1 MAEAR
6 PLCRNAILIFRREIG
21 RLHGI
26 VKARCV
32 TSLYMVGVA
41 FLQPLHR
48 AITIYFIMTSK
59 SKTTTAKKKKSIVE
73 LLTLHLKVLVLVD
86 FRTPGV
92 NHICCTILITQVP
105 DFSLEWPSKPTWA
118 SFVRNTTTKMQTAVC
133 CYSPARQRLN
143 WKDSCVAVLYWRK
156 PLPNTVK
163 LNIIL
168 VMVLTVLQTFCD
180 LAHWDRLI
188 GLSHP
193 PHILF
198 RNTYLQ
204 PNVFLNSSKVLYKGY
219 IIKKP

>member
-1 MAEAR
+1 
-6 PLCRNAILIFRREIG
+6 
-21 RLHGI
+21 
-26 VKARCV
+26 
-32 TSLYMVGVA
+32 
-41 FLQPLHR
+41 
-48 AITIYFIMTSK
+48 
-59 SKTTTAKKKKSIVE
+59 
-73 LLTLHLKVLVLVD
+73 
-86 FRTPGV
+86 
-92 NHICCTILITQVP
+92 
-105 DFSLEWPSKPTWA
+105 
-118 SFVRNTTTKMQTAVC
+118 MQTAVC

-204 PNVFLNSSKVLYKGY
+204 PNVKCFTRATSSKSHSTIALTTVSVSNGQILQDFKRELCEHGHVNFWGLCAQNQEFGKNMTNARQQLLSSALHAWMGQLVSSMSSACTPCVRRL
-219 IIKKP
+219 ISCAWACSWILPRDSPFQE